1 MNWFAQLFNRRR
13 IFSDLSEEIQQHLTE
28 KMEALMAEG
37 MSREEADHAA
47 KREFGNVTRVEERSR
62 QTWIWPT
69 MESIFADFRL
79 AFRKLGRSPGF
90 TVTAVLTL
98 ALGIGATTAMYSIVR
113 SVLLSPLPYPN
124 PAKLVGIGFSRPGE
138 SPNNEQTDE
147 TGYDIRNIQEF
158 CVFP

>member
-1 MNWFAQLFNRRR
+1 M
-13 IFSDLSEEIQQHLTE
+13 I
-28 KMEALMAEG
+28 
-37 MSREEADHAA
+37 
-47 KREFGNVTRVEERSR
+47 
-62 QTWIWPT
+62 
-69 MESIFADFRL
+69 ESIFADFRI

-90 TVTAVLTL
+90 TAAAVLTL

-113 SVLLSPLPYPN
+113 SVFLSPLPCPN

-138 SPNNEQTDE
+138 SPDNEQTGE